1 MWRRTLLWTP
11 NPSLAGAHLS
21 RYRSPTAC
29 LHASAAGLVRPGEGT
44 LRHTHE
50 TARAVRRRL
59 HLSPRQYKKRL
70 KAAKRSG
77 LSRYLQPF
85 LRREVAPPVVT
96 RQPVKR
102 RGR

>member
-1 MWRRTLLWTP
+1 METHTP
-11 NPSLAGAHLS
+11 MMHA
-21 RYRSPTAC
+21 PTTPAAST
-29 LHASAAGLVRPGEGT
+29 HAASIFGRIGRWLVRPGDGT

-77 LSRYLQPF
+77 LSLYLQPF
-85 LRREVAPPVVT
+85 MRREVAPPAV
-96 RQPVKR
+96 PAKIR
-102 RGR
+102 RRRVR